1 MRKLFHAA
9 ALLTL
14 FLAPAHASAQDGGD
28 GRLVEQAAVALPSY
42 EQISERFKRLY
53 TREAVER
60 VRGASDLELLRVKY
74 TSDGLKVVGFIYKPK
89 RTDGRLPA
97 VIWNRGGA
105 GGDALIGTENFFAIH
120 EMQRYASEGFVVLA
134 PQYRGHDGG
143 EGRDEVGG
151 ADTNDVLNIVGLAR
165 TLPYV
170 DAERL
175 FMVGFSRG
183 AVMTLQ
189 ALRRGAPVR
198 AAVVVGAPTDLALSW
213 KENTG
218 IRELARTVWPGGES
232 RLEENI
238 EARSSV
244 RWADKLDAPLL
255 VFHGGADTSVSTR
268 HALDLAA
275 RMDAAGRLYELVVY
289 AKDDHFVTLNG
300 EDRLRRSIEWFKNPR
315 TVPVSLA
322 LRGAVREKGVAAAV
336 ALYHELKKGLRA
348 SRYDFA
354 EAHLNALGYE
364 LLGAGRVTEAV
375 EIFKLNVAAYPAEF
389 NTYDS
394 LAEAY
399 AASGQ
404 KEPAILNYQKSLGLN
419 PRNTNAADALKR
431 LEGGEEDVRRAV
443 EKLARDFNA
452 RDAKSVMSNFAAD
465 VLLVSPNRP
474 DVDYKTMDEGFA
486 RAYEKPPETPYRV
499 VTKVEEVGVS
509 GDLAFVRLMWLREA
523 KDDRRLLRREKDFE
537 IWRRQADGRWKLARG
552 YSFTFEGDFP
562 VAEPGG
568 ATTPPGTT
576 GGQGSASG
584 AGRGRRP
591 APNASEDASAVKA
604 ALDNLL
610 RAYNRRDLEAAMAAY
625 APDALLSYPGT
636 PDSGYAHARASY
648 ARRFA
653 GAPPF
658 PVTISFRLEEL
669 QASGDLAFARLLWL
683 VERDSDK
690 KTLSR
695 HKDLEV
701 WRRQPDGSWALY
713 RGLSFHLPADETPER
728 AR

>member
-9 ALLTL
+9 ALLAL
-14 FLAPAHASAQDGGD
+14 CLAPSHAAGQAGQGGGD
-28 GRLVEQAAVALPSY
+28 GRLVEQALVALPTH

-89 RTDGRLPA
+89 RTDGRRLPA

-105 GGDALIGTENFFAIH
+105 GGDALIGPANFFALH
-120 EMQRYASEGFVVLA
+120 EMHRYASEGFVVLA

-151 ADTNDVLNIVGLAR
+151 ADTNDVLNIIELAR
-165 TLPYV
+165 TLDYV
-170 DAERL
+170 DTERL

-183 AVMTLQ
+183 AIMTLQ

-244 RWADKLDAPLL
+244 RWADKIDAPLL
-255 VFHGGADTSVSTR
+255 VFQGGADTSVSTR

-289 AKDDHFVTLNG
+289 AKDDHFVTLNQ
-300 EDRLRRSIEWFKNPR
+300 EDRLRKSVEWFRNPH
-315 TVPVSLA
+315 TVPVSLP
-322 LRGAVREKGVAAAV
+322 LRGAVRERGVGAAV
-336 ALYHELKKGLRA
+336 ALYQELKKGLRA

-354 EAHLNALGYE
+354 EAHLNGLGYE
-364 LLGAGRVTEAV
+364 LLGAGRVAEAV
-375 EIFKLNVAAYPAEF
+375 EIFKLNVSAYPAEF

-404 KEPAILNYQKSLGLN
+404 KELAILNYKKSLELN

-431 LEGGEEDVRRAV
+431 LEG
-443 EKLARDFNA
+443 K
-452 RDAKSVMSNFAAD
+452 
-465 VLLVSPNRP
+465 
-474 DVDYKTMDEGFA
+474 
-486 RAYEKPPETPYRV
+486 
-499 VTKVEEVGVS
+499 
-509 GDLAFVRLMWLREA
+509 
-523 KDDRRLLRREKDFE
+523 
-537 IWRRQADGRWKLARG
+537 
-552 YSFTFEGDFP
+552 
-562 VAEPGG
+562 
-568 ATTPPGTT
+568 
-576 GGQGSASG
+576 
-584 AGRGRRP
+584 
-591 APNASEDASAVKA
+591 
-604 ALDNLL
+604 
-610 RAYNRRDLEAAMAAY
+610 
-625 APDALLSYPGT
+625 
-636 PDSGYAHARASY
+636 
-648 ARRFA
+648 
-653 GAPPF
+653 
-658 PVTISFRLEEL
+658 
-669 QASGDLAFARLLWL
+669 
-683 VERDSDK
+683 
-690 KTLSR
+690 
-695 HKDLEV
+695 
-701 WRRQPDGSWALY
+701 
-713 RGLSFHLPADETPER
+713 
-728 AR
+728 